1 MALTVGLP
9 IVLATTILL
18 AGRRRGSTDST
29 PWAPAAALGVAYLA
43 GHLATFGMP
52 SWPPRESTQWIV
64 FLALAGLLLGL
75 LQAWKPSMRFTG
87 ILFLSLA
94 IPIVLLRSPMQHLW
108 PASRSILIIF
118 GIGVPIGGLWFSLR
132 NRSLAMHGGSLPAT
146 WMIVSAG
153 TALTMQ
159 LSGSA
164 SFAQLSGALAAAC
177 GVLAVEGFLKPK
189 LDSRAAVPVLLAL
202 WSAFWICGWYYI
214 EAPPGSIL
222 ALIAGALVAW
232 VPVPRDTEG
241 RPTRAGTVMLLGLT
255 AACVAVA
262 LLLARPETT
271 APGMAPY

>member
-18 AGRRRGSTDST
+18 AGRRRGSTDRI
-29 PWAPAAALGVAYLA
+29 PWAPAAALGAAYLA

-52 SWPPRESTQWIV
+52 SWPPRESTQWIF

-94 IPIVLLRSPMQHLW
+94 VPIVLLRSPMLHLW

-118 GIGVPIGGLWFSLR
+118 GIGALIGGLWFSLR
-132 NRSLAMHGGSLPAT
+132 NRALAMHGGTLPAT
-146 WMIVSAG
+146 WMMVSAG

-159 LSGSA
+159 FSGAA

-177 GVLAVEGFLKPK
+177 GVLMVEGFLKPK
-189 LDSRAAVPVLLAL
+189 LDSRTAVPVLLTL
-202 WSAFWICGWYYI
+202 WSSLWICGWYYI
-214 EAPPGSIL
+214 EAPPTSIL
-222 ALIAGALVAW
+222 ALVAGSLVVW
-232 VPVPRDTEG
+232 LPVQRDSAG
-241 RPTRAGTVMLLGLT
+241 QPTRTGTVMLLGLT

-262 LLLARPETT
+262 LFLARPEAT